1 MQESIILQSP
11 KEPTPDGRGSNSLIM
26 KKNST
31 IDSIIGNFSKV
42 LESKNP
48 TILMTPDQI
57 RAKRADIIRD
67 YRLSGHAILGLVREE
82 IEFYDDFC
90 NMTNKK
96 PDVFSLE
103 MDTPPDIFLPA
114 FRVTLAFVFDDLA
127 TDEILYKLPWSQ
139 DILHGGLA
147 GFIGGTGFGG
157 QGDAENNPT
166 ESLYLVD

>member
-1 MQESIILQSP
+1 MQESIILQCPQEQTP
-11 KEPTPDGRGSNSLIM
+11 KGEGSNSHQL

-90 NMTNKK
+90 NLTNKK

-139 DILHGGLA
+139 DISSSGLA
-147 GFIGGTGFGG
+147 GFICRSGLGG
-157 QGDAENNPT
+157 QGNAEENPT
-166 ESLYLVD
+166 PC